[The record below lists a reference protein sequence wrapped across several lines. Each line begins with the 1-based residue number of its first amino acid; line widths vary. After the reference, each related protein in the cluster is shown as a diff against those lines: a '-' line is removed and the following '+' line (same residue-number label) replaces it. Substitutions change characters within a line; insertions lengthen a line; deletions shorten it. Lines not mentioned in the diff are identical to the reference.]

1 MFVRRGHFEKGLMGL
16 RTGGTTTWYEWPPLP
31 SSPRTIPIHPHLGFF
46 IQIWAW
52 LLNNPFNYIRILLPK
67 SCCLIIYPT
76 FINAD
81 YWRNDFRR
89 CIYIRIAGLS
99 IPLWVFHLARCQS
112 ATSDPN
118 WPGLPPQPR
127 PSINPVRTTS
137 TSTTSIRRAPG
148 RWGGGAGH
156 QSQHHVHQERARSA
170 HQHQSQHQVE
180 HQVHRTSTRSIRSST
195 LTSFPSPPTSIP
207 AALCKAT
214 TARHTEKSP
223 DSPSKL

>member
-16 RTGGTTTWYEWPPLP
+16 QTGGTTTWYEWPPLP

-214 TARHTEKSP
+214 TAHHTEKSP